1 LHLNFLDAIPLLRA
15 VPAFTMDYSKYFSG
29 TPEQKLGQLAWF
41 AETCA
46 RMTEKLS
53 CILLGEKVPFK
64 VVNLETGE
72 DIIPANR
79 KLTRTILRDLAQR
92 YGDHLLEYSALL
104 PIYAQFRTE
113 EGHRKHLTP
122 WKFEGEDDCFIN
134 RKVFSMLYAEM
145 MTYAEKTKK

>member
-1 LHLNFLDAIPLLRA
+1 
-15 VPAFTMDYSKYFSG
+15 MDYSKHFSG
-29 TPEQKLGQLAWF
+29 SPEQKLGQLAGF

-64 VVNLETGE
+64 VVDLETGE

-92 YGDHLLEYSALL
+92 YGDHLLEHRALV

-113 EGHRKHLTP
+113 EGYQKHLTP
-122 WKFEGEDDCFIN
+122 WKFDGEDAHPLN
-134 RKVFSMLYAEM
+134 RKVFSLLFAEM
-145 MTYAEKTKK
+145 TVECVGSQNS